1 MNPAKMITMEMN
13 MASRMRRCYLVVV
26 LGALALF
33 GVGRNT
39 VPAQS
44 ATAVNPGQAVRSLI
58 MTTDCGADMDDQWA
72 LAHLALSP
80 EFHVRGVITTHAP
93 GLASPAAETAARNA
107 RDVLDHLPLLIRPP
121 VLAGSSVPLSD
132 KAVPLQ
138 NAGVYFILGESR
150 SFTSSNRLTVLVTG
164 AATDVASALLVDPTL
179 GDRIQIVAMG
189 FNKWPEGTDP
199 FNVKNDIKAWQVLLE
214 SRAPIVVG
222 DTTVTDRH
230 LRMTRERAKELFD
243 SHGDAG
249 KYLAGLLVSWLDQHA
264 DLVQSVTGDRDSWP
278 VWDEV
283 TVAYLLGFTTSE
295 EHPRPRMRD
304 DMVFE
309 HPAGGTGGPAITW
322 ITSIDSAKLWS
333 DFTGKLDRALA
344 ASGLT
349 SANGT

>member
-1 MNPAKMITMEMN
+1 MSPVKIIAVQMKI
-13 MASRMRRCYLVVV
+13 ASSRERSSVLVLLV
-26 LGALALF
+26 ALAVLAAGQTTAF
-33 GVGRNT
+33 
-39 VPAQS
+39 AQS
-44 ATAVNPGQAVRSLI
+44 TAAVNPQQAVTPLI

-80 EFHVRGVITTHAP
+80 EFHVLGVITTHAP
-93 GLASPAAETAARNA
+93 GFAPPAAEASARTA

-150 SFTSSNRLTVLVTG
+150 GHTAANRLTVLVTG
-164 AATDVASALLVDPTL
+164 AATDVASALLIDPTL

-264 DLVQSVTGDRDSWP
+264 DLVQSVTSDRNSWP

-283 TVAYLLGFTTSE
+283 TVAYLLGFTASE
-295 EHPRPRMRD
+295 AHPRPRMRD

-322 ITSIDSAKLWS
+322 ITSIDSAKLWA

-344 ASGLT
+344 ASADA
-349 SANGT
+349 SR